1 MGFAFLA
8 FTGLLAILRLIL
20 APFIDFHGAP
30 LFDRP
35 DFIFPFGVLG
45 FLLLLASLAW
55 GARSLRRMSMPLDN
69 LLDASDRVA
78 RGDFAARVE
87 EKGPPEVRALTRG
100 FNSMA
105 ERLEINDRQ
114 RRNMLADVSH
124 ELKTPLTII
133 QGNVEGML
141 DGMYAADERRLKS
154 VLEET
159 QVLSRLID
167 DLRTLAQAESGA
179 LELRPEPVDLGAF
192 IREVVSGF
200 EAQSSEMGIEVNLS
214 LANVEPIS
222 VDPQRLRE
230 VLANVLSNALRY
242 TPRGGVVNVQ
252 LMESG
257 PAPDRSITIT
267 VQDSGSGIAAEELDQ
282 IFDRFYKSSDSGGM
296 GLGLSIAK
304 YIVEAHDGTIR
315 AESEVGRGTR
325 ISFTLP
331 RA

>member
-35 DFIFPFGVLG
+35 DFIFPFGLLG

-78 RGDFAARVE
+78 RGDFSARVE

-105 ERLEINDRQ
+105 GRLEINDRQ

-179 LELRPEPVDLGAF
+179 LELKREAVDLEAF
-192 IREVVSGF
+192 IREIVSGF
-200 EAQSSEMGIEVNLS
+200 ETQAAEKHVDVSLS
-214 LANVEPIS
+214 LANAEPVS
-222 VDPQRLRE
+222 VDPQRLHE

-242 TPRGGVVNVQ
+242 TPRGGVVTVH
-252 LMESG
+252 LTESG
-257 PAPDRSITIT
+257 PGADRGVTIS
-267 VQDSGSGIAAEELDQ
+267 VQDSGSGIAAQELDQ

-304 YIVEAHDGTIR
+304 YLVEAHGGTIH

-325 ISFTLP
+325 IVFALP